1 MQTVKIDVKDYT
13 TIGGVHANLIIN
25 GNDTGVLYLSKA
37 EKELLLG
44 LLVDGARES
53 DIDVRVEC
61 AEPDDEIDLDI
72 FD

>member
-13 TIGGVHANLIIN
+13 TSGGVHANLILN
-25 GNDTGVLYLSKA
+25 GNDTGVLYLSNA
-37 EKELLLG
+37 EKELLLS

-53 DIDVRVEC
+53 ELDVRVEC
-61 AEPDDEIDLDI
+61 VAPDDDVDIDI